1 MAKSRDGKP
10 GPSVP
15 GDAATKFDVAHRAL
29 EFRAELDE
37 LLQRHGARMLLGW
50 DGKWA
55 KVQITF
61 PEATGG
67 LGLTI
72 METKKGGRVRYVQDI
87 EEATMKPGRAAR
99 DA

>member
-1 MAKSRDGKP
+1 M
-10 GPSVP
+10 P

-29 EFRAELDE
+29 EFRTELDA

-55 KVQITF
+55 KVQVTF
-61 PEATGG
+61 PEASGG
-67 LGLTI
+67 IGLTI
-72 METKKGGRVRYVQDI
+72 METRKGGRVRYVQDI
-87 EEATMKPGRAAR
+87 EEVAKKTGDAAGKGA